1 MLMLAASTMIAS
13 ACSTR
18 DDKPV
23 VKLEFIRPVIPAE
36 ARVACARPAP
46 LPDRGLTARE
56 VGALWGRDRSHL
68 EICEQRR
75 SAAVN
80 AVEAAR

>member
-13 ACSTR
+13 ACSIR

-23 VKLEFIRPVIPAE
+23 VKVEFIRPVIPAE
-36 ARVACARPAP
+36 ARVPCAKPVQT
-46 LPDRGLTARE
+46 PDRRITAAE
-56 VGALWGRDRSHL
+56 VKNYWDRDRSHL

>member
-1 MLMLAASTMIAS
+1 MLMLAASIMTVS
-13 ACSTR
+13 ACSTK

-23 VKLEFIRPVIPAE
+23 VRVEFIRPVLPAE
-36 ARVACARPAP
+36 ARVPCAKPVQT
-46 LPDRGLTARE
+46 PDRRITAAE
-56 VGALWGRDRSHL
+56 VKDYWDRDRSHL

-80 AVEAAR
+80 AVEAGQ

>member
-23 VKLEFIRPVIPAE
+23 VKVEFIRPVLPAA
-36 ARVACARPAP
+36 ARVPCAKPVP
-46 LPDRGLTARE
+46 LPDRFLTARE
-56 VGALWGRDRSHL
+56 VGALWDRDRSHL
-68 EICEQRR
+68 DICEQRR

-80 AVEAAR
+80 AVEAAK

>member
-1 MLMLAASTMIAS
+1 MLMLAASIMTVS

-18 DDKPV
+18 DDRPV
-23 VKLEFIRPVIPAE
+23 VKVEFIRPVLPAE
-36 ARVACARPAP
+36 ARIACARPVT

-56 VGALWGRDRSHL
+56 VGTLWDRDRSHL

>member
-13 ACSTR
+13 ACSIR
-18 DDKPV
+18 DDRPV
-23 VKLEFIRPVIPAE
+23 VKVEFIRPVIPAE
-36 ARVACARPAP
+36 ASVACAKPVI

-56 VGALWGRDRSHL
+56 VGTLWDRDRSHL

-80 AVEAAR
+80 AVEAAQ

>member
-1 MLMLAASTMIAS
+1 MLMLAASIMTVS

-23 VKLEFIRPVIPAE
+23 VKVEFIRPLLPAE
-36 ARVACARPAP
+36 ARVPCAKPVQT
-46 LPDRGLTARE
+46 PDRRITAAE
-56 VGALWGRDRSHL
+56 VKDYWDRDRSHL

-80 AVEAAR
+80 AVEAGQ